1 MNSGAHVDVL
11 LVSMLYL
18 LATTSCASKELT
30 IDRFPSP
37 AASSGNIFKFK
48 QHLSYYFPGLRNYLM
63 PSSGDYHRGK
73 VLTAENEDDEVCISF
88 RSNFSS
94 PPPSPPTSSSG
105 GEEIREDR
113 REIPRRISVTSLN
126 EFEPKFSSA
135 EERPHSTD
143 GFFARARPPSVDPA
157 NRSIFAEASFH
168 RKIYRWNSVI
178 KEARLAESSMMPSME
193 RRVRFRERRK
203 GSKSKSRAL
212 DEIGNNTLSYSGFA
226 FQACV
231 SPSKLTHFTKGK
243 YHYSFLFSGK
253 NKTSKTKG
261 NKVIWIASAAS
272 SAICIGLLGY
282 CIYVVIR
289 RRKKLNG
296 AQTAEEESHPV
307 IQSLNLGEIGGGHNE
322 MVVPRVSI
330 LQEIPLLGLDAIRAA
345 TDDFSDQNKIGEG
358 GFGPVYKGT
367 LAEGKEI
374 AVKRLSETSGQGMA
388 ELASETA
395 LIAKLQHR
403 NIVTLMGCCLERN
416 EKLLVYEY
424 MPNKSLDTILFDS
437 SKSLQLDCESRLKI
451 IHGVA
456 RGLMYLHEDSR
467 LKIIH
472 RDLKA
477 SNILLDDDMNPKISD
492 FGMARIFGDNQIDAN
507 TNRVAGTFGYMAPE
521 YAMEGIFSMKSDVYS
536 FGVLVLEI
544 ISGRRNRLHAIE
556 PGQTLL
562 ALAWKLWSQGR
573 ALELMDAPLKQS
585 YNADQVLK
593 CIHIGLLCVQQDA
606 ENRPSMSSVVVM
618 LGGNNIELPGP
629 TEPTSLAGRAASH
642 SASDEPLL

>member
-1 MNSGAHVDVL
+1 MNSGAHVDVQ

-18 LATTSCASKELT
+18 LATTSCASKELA

-48 QHLSYYFPGLRNYLM
+48 QHLSYHFPGLRNDLM
-63 PSSGDYHRGK
+63 SSSGDYRCGK
-73 VLTAENEDDEVCISF
+73 IVTAENEDDEVCISF
-88 RSNFSS
+88 RSNVSS
-94 PPPSPPTSSSG
+94 PPPSPPTSSSV
-105 GEEIREDR
+105 GEEIRDDR
-113 REIPRRISVTSLN
+113 REIPRRISDTSLD
-126 EFEPKFSSA
+126 EFESKFSSA

-143 GFFARARPPSVDPA
+143 GFFARARPSSVDPA
-157 NRSIFAEASFH
+157 NRSIFAEASFRSRFYH
-168 RKIYRWNSVI
+168 RNSVI
-178 KEARLAESSMMPSME
+178 EEARLAESSMMPSIG
-193 RRVRFRERRK
+193 RRGRFQEWRK

-212 DEIGNNTLSYSGFA
+212 DEIENNTLSYSGFA
-226 FQACV
+226 FRA
-231 SPSKLTHFTKGK
+231 SLRPTKLPRIAKA
-243 YHYSFLFSGK
+243 
-253 NKTSKTKG
+253 KG

-272 SAICIGLLGY
+272 SVFCIGLLGY

-289 RRKKLNG
+289 RRKKLNR
-296 AQTAEEESHPV
+296 AEEESHPV
-307 IQSLNLGEIGGGHNE
+307 MQSLNLGEIGGGHNE
-322 MVVPRVSI
+322 KVVPQVLI
-330 LQEIPLLGLDAIRAA
+330 LQEIPLLGLDAIQAA

-437 SKSLQLDCESRLKI
+437 TKSLQLDCESRLKI
-451 IHGVA
+451 VHGVA

-507 TNRVAGTFGYMAPE
+507 TNRVAGTYGYMAPE

-544 ISGRRNRLHAIE
+544 ISGRKNGRLHAIE

-562 ALAWKLWSQGR
+562 ALAWKRWSQGR
-573 ALELMDAPLKQS
+573 ALELMDASLEQS
-585 YNADQVLK
+585 YNADRVLK
-593 CIHIGLLCVQQDA
+593 CIHIALLCVQQDA

-629 TEPTSLAGRAASH
+629 TEPPSSFAFGVR
-642 SASDEPLL
+642 